1 MPRRPRQYDPIDKV
15 NEEPLPGA
23 SAAVS
28 QLVEYRNQ
36 PKLFRLPGEVPGERE
51 RLSALVNHLIDE
63 LINGVEGSPSKL
75 WVMQRFQHVLEAI
88 SGEDTEGK
96 EHVGYEL
103 QRIMKILGIARS
115 DGLLA
120 FYLSPT
126 GQ

>member
-1 MPRRPRQYDPIDKV
+1 MPRRPRTYDPLDAV
-15 NEEPLPGA
+15 NEEPLPNA
-23 SAAVS
+23 SAAIP
-28 QLVEYRNQ
+28 QLIEYRNQ
-36 PKLFRLPGEVPGERE
+36 PKLLGLPGEVPGERE
-51 RLSALVNHLIDE
+51 RLSALVNHLLDE
-63 LINGVEGSPSKL
+63 LITGVEGNPSKL
-75 WVMQRFQHVLEAI
+75 WVMQRFQRVLQALW
-88 SGEDTEGK
+88 GEDTEGK